1 MIDDLD
7 SNGVINAEW
16 ERLGLIFSPNTQFAW
31 SLTHAM
37 VPTPL
42 KVNNLYRIFYSGRNK
57 FNQSSIGWFD
67 IDLENN
73 CKIVE
78 FSKTPVLE
86 KGELGCFDDNGV
98 TPSCI
103 IKLRNGE
110 LALYYIG
117 WNPGSTTR
125 VNLFGGLA
133 ISKDNGKSFI
143 RWSKAPI
150 LERNKQDPYINTAPW
165 VVEFNHEYRMYYV
178 SGSEWIDKDSPRYNI
193 KVATSQDGYK
203 WERLGQVVL
212 DFSTVNETALA
223 RPFVIFDEGIWKMW
237 VSSRVKNYSIVYAE
251 SLNGL
256 DWTRKDGN
264 NCLKPSN
271 LDYENVMT
279 EYGVVIK
286 GKEFSW
292 LLYNGNNYGKDGI
305 LIARKKH

>member
-1 MIDDLD
+1 MIDNLD
-7 SNGVINAEW
+7 SNGVINSGW
-16 ERLGLIFSPNTQFAW
+16 ERLGLIFSPDTQLDW

-42 KVNNLYRIFYSGRNK
+42 KVNDLYRIFYSGRNQ

-165 VVEFNHEYRMYYV
+165 VVEF
-178 SGSEWIDKDSPRYNI
+178 
-193 KVATSQDGYK
+193 
-203 WERLGQVVL
+203 
-212 DFSTVNETALA
+212 STVNETALA

-256 DWTRKDGN
+256 DWIRKDGN

-279 EYGVVIK
+279 EYGVVVK
-286 GKEFSW
+286 GSEFSW
-292 LLYNGNNYGKDGI
+292 LLYNGNDYGKDGI